1 MATDRKHLSRSMKK
15 KSLEHPSEL
24 QEDSMKAKGGDVE
37 AKGGDVKAKGGDVK
51 AKGGDVKAKG
61 GDVCCIQ

>member
-1 MATDRKHLSRSMKK
+1 MSNQGTNVMATDRKHLSRSMKKK

-37 AKGGDVKAKGGDVK
+37 AKCGNDWAQLHVKKEITYAKF
-51 AKGGDVKAKG
+51 
-61 GDVCCIQ
+61 